1 MSLALDS
8 SAASSGL
15 SRTEFLRMTTPP
27 SVTLLG
33 FLTVAAYHDNFKS
46 LPVNVESGEHPHQRG
61 RLVRHKLLADSAV

>member
-1 MSLALDS
+1 
-8 SAASSGL
+8 
-15 SRTEFLRMTTPP
+15 MTTPP